1 MYKHYIGASRST
13 YYGSQDGS
21 VVEVIAAFNPS
32 MVKTYESISLEG
44 TAAWDTIITNTDQS
58 AVIADTDYDQRE
70 RNWYAYVPRDSSAN
84 TGTTTITA
92 LSGSSEVFA
101 LGAVASVSGSDI
113 VFTSDISYITFP
125 IGAALYKVSGST
137 LVSITNTIASVSNKT
152 TITCASAVAGVS
164 AADEIVAIA
173 NGAIE
178 GDQMRDYYAQIRLT
192 NDSQAEVELYAVN
205 AVFAKSNLAN
215 QLGQ

>member
-1 MYKHYIGASRST
+1 MYKHHDGVNRAT
-13 YYGSQDGS
+13 YYGSADGS
-21 VVEVIAAFNPS
+21 VVEVVAAFNPS
-32 MVKTYESISLEG
+32 MVKSYEAISLEG
-44 TAAWDTIITNTDQS
+44 TAAWDTTITNTDQS
-58 AVIADTDYDQRE
+58 SSIADTDYEQRE
-70 RNWYAYVPRDSSAN
+70 RNWYAYIPRDSSAN
-84 TGTTTITA
+84 TGTTTITS
-92 LSGSSEVFA
+92 LSGSSEIFA
-101 LGAVASVSGSDI
+101 LGAVSSVSGSDI

-125 IGAALYKVSGST
+125 IGASLYKVSGST
-137 LVSITNTIASVSNKT
+137 LVSITNTIASVSNGT

>member
-1 MYKHYIGASRST
+1 MYKHHSGANRST

-44 TAAWDTIITNTDQS
+44 TAAWDTTITNTDQS

-84 TGTTTITA
+84 TGTTTITD

-101 LGAVASVSGSDI
+101 LGAVDSVSGSDI
-113 VFTSDISYITFP
+113 AFTSDISYITFP
-125 IGAALYKVSGST
+125 IGASLYKVSGST
-137 LVSITNTIASVSNKT
+137 LVSITNTISSISNGT
-152 TITCASAVAGVS
+152 TITCASSVSGVIAG
-164 AADEIVAIA
+164 DEIVAIA
-173 NGAIE
+173 NGAVE
-178 GDQMRDYYAQIRLT
+178 GDQMRDYYAKIRLT
-192 NDSQAEVELYAVN
+192 NDSQSEIELYAVN